1 MNRKGKIT
9 AIEINEIKN
18 ALKYGY
24 IHYREL
30 DSFFR
35 NNLLGSDPLM
45 IRTYV
50 EEITFKVVKTIEDN
64 INPTKLPDNATR
76 NYYYKLY
83 QYIKRSG
90 TIFRI
95 IDDDDKLREV
105 RNGREVYEHLS
116 YLLVEGKYNKEVRK
130 SNKITKIIQSIIE
143 KGLQEMQKKVSSF
156 VFGLL
161 EIKEVENQRDLLI
174 IYVLATLSVDQK
186 EIERIIKEL
195 DSELRKGK
203 DANNNNK
210 YLFQRRILIKIL
222 DIYKNFL
229 N

>member
-1 MNRKGKIT
+1 M
-9 AIEINEIKN
+9 A
-18 ALKYGY
+18 
-24 IHYREL
+24 
-30 DSFFR
+30 
-35 NNLLGSDPLM
+35 
-45 IRTYV
+45 
-50 EEITFKVVKTIEDN
+50 
-64 INPTKLPDNATR
+64 
-76 NYYYKLY
+76 
-83 QYIKRSG
+83 
-90 TIFRI
+90 
-95 IDDDDKLREV
+95 
-105 RNGREVYEHLS
+105 
-116 YLLVEGKYNKEVRK
+116 EGKYNKEVRK
-130 SNKITKIIQSIIE
+130 SNKITKIIQSVIE

-174 IYVLATLSVDQK
+174 IYVLSTLSVDQK
-186 EIERIIKEL
+186 EIERIIREL

>member
-1 MNRKGKIT
+1 M
-9 AIEINEIKN
+9 A
-18 ALKYGY
+18 
-24 IHYREL
+24 
-30 DSFFR
+30 
-35 NNLLGSDPLM
+35 
-45 IRTYV
+45 
-50 EEITFKVVKTIEDN
+50 
-64 INPTKLPDNATR
+64 
-76 NYYYKLY
+76 
-83 QYIKRSG
+83 
-90 TIFRI
+90 
-95 IDDDDKLREV
+95 
-105 RNGREVYEHLS
+105 
-116 YLLVEGKYNKEVRK
+116 EGKYNKEVRK

-156 VFGLL
+156 FFGLL

-174 IYVLATLSVDQK
+174 IYVLSTLSVDQK

>member
-116 YLLVEGKYNKEVRK
+116 YLLAEWKYNKEVRK

-174 IYVLATLSVDQK
+174 IYVLSTLSVDQK

-210 YLFQRRILIKIL
+210 YLF
-222 DIYKNFL
+222 
-229 N
+229 

>member
-105 RNGREVYEHLS
+105 RNGREVYEYLS
-116 YLLVEGKYNKEVRK
+116 YLLAEGKYNKEVRK

-174 IYVLATLSVDQK
+174 IYVLSTLSVDQK

>member
-1 MNRKGKIT
+1 M
-9 AIEINEIKN
+9 A
-18 ALKYGY
+18 
-24 IHYREL
+24 
-30 DSFFR
+30 
-35 NNLLGSDPLM
+35 
-45 IRTYV
+45 
-50 EEITFKVVKTIEDN
+50 
-64 INPTKLPDNATR
+64 
-76 NYYYKLY
+76 
-83 QYIKRSG
+83 
-90 TIFRI
+90 
-95 IDDDDKLREV
+95 
-105 RNGREVYEHLS
+105 
-116 YLLVEGKYNKEVRK
+116 EGKYNKEVRK

-210 YLFQRRILIKIL
+210 YLFQRWILIKIL

>member
-90 TIFRI
+90 TIFKI

-174 IYVLATLSVDQK
+174 IYVLSTLSVDQK
-186 EIERIIKEL
+186 EIERIIREL

-210 YLFQRRILIKIL
+210 YLF
-222 DIYKNFL
+222 
-229 N
+229 